1 MANATLPASAE
12 NFKHVSLEY
21 QQLKLTIQLLETL
34 VVRALARGHEL
45 GDRKLL
51 IILEQV
57 AVFIFKAQYLMDNF
71 EKRSCGIG
79 A

>member
-1 MANATLPASAE
+1 MADATLPVSAE
-12 NFKHVSLEY
+12 NFKHVSLEC
-21 QQLKLTIQLLETL
+21 QQLKLTIQLLETFA
-34 VVRALARGHEL
+34 VRALARGHEL

-51 IILEQV
+51 IILEQLD
-57 AVFIFKAQYLMDNF
+57 VFVFKTLYLLDNL